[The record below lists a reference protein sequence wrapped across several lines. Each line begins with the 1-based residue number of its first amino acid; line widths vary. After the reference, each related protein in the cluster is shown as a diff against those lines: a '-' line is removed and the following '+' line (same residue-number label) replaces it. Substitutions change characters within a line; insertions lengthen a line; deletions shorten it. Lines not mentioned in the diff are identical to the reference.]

1 MSKQRFGPRHAG
13 PIADSADASQPGKDT
28 RMLPVEETP
37 VGAVGRGTSGRR
49 WTRARRFARNEDG
62 VTAVEFGFVAV
73 PFVALMYAILETA
86 IIFFAGQA
94 LETAVGDTARLIRT
108 GQAHE
113 DGMTE
118 AEFRAEVCERVFN
131 LFDCD
136 GGLSLDVRT
145 FPTFDSIDL
154 TVEVDEDGNLVTDD
168 FDFQIGEAGDIVV
181 VRTLYEWPVLINM
194 LGNDLGNLANGKHVI
209 SATAVFKNE
218 PFPW

>member
-1 MSKQRFGPRHAG
+1 MPFVVETPSGRAGRGAFGRCLALTRRFG
-13 PIADSADASQPGKDT
+13 
-28 RMLPVEETP
+28 
-37 VGAVGRGTSGRR
+37 
-49 WTRARRFARNEDG
+49 RNEDG

-73 PFVALMYAILETA
+73 PFVALMFAILETA

-118 AEFRAEVCERVFN
+118 TEFRTEVCQRVFQ
-131 LFDCD
+131 LFDCA
-136 GGLSLDVRT
+136 GGLSVDVRT
-145 FPTFDSIDL
+145 YATFDSIQL
-154 TVEVDEDGNLVTDD
+154 GVPVDEDGNLVTDD
-168 FDFQIGEAGDIVV
+168 FDFLIGEAGDIVV
-181 VRTLYEWPVLINM
+181 VRTLYEWPVLVSM
-194 LGNDLGNLANGKHVI
+194 LGNNLGTLGNGKHVI